1 MKAWNLK
8 YKADYLKV
16 SRKVS
21 KRGARTRADSNRDK
35 DGFSRL
41 KSFSLLKLWPIAAS
55 KLVNFGFLNS

>member
-1 MKAWNLK
+1 MK

-21 KRGARTRADSNRDK
+21 KSGARTRADSNRDK

-41 KSFSLLKLWPIAAS
+41 KSFSLLKL
-55 KLVNFGFLNS
+55 